1 MATESSSPVE
11 ITSLVK
17 DQVGN
22 GLATVLT
29 ASKMV
34 QHLLSPA
41 SVRVRGQLENQAT
54 AVAVALAKI
63 AAQLRRAIEIFSC
76 LVEDQPGTGG
86 ASVPPCECVAYFLF
100 PASVRV
106 RGQLENHA
114 TAIAAATG
122 IAARVRRAIQTPF
135 RIEHQTALRIIA
147 VAAVRDGAEAI
158 ECALRP
164 ASVLIRRQLE
174 NHATAVAAA
183 TGIAARLRRA
193 IQTPFRVE
201 HQTALRTKAV
211 AAIREGA
218 EVIEHTLRPA
228 SLRVWR

>member
-34 QHLLSPA
+34 QHLLS
-41 SVRVRGQLENQAT
+41 
-54 AVAVALAKI
+54 
-63 AAQLRRAIEIFSC
+63 
-76 LVEDQPGTGG
+76 
-86 ASVPPCECVAYFLF
+86 